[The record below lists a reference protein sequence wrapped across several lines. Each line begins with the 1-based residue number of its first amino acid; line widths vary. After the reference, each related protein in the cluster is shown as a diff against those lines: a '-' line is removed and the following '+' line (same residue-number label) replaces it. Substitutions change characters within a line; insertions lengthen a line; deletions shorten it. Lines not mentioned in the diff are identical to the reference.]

1 MSALLALPPR
11 PGADLRLAGQAAIVT
26 GAARGIG
33 RACALAFARA
43 GADLLLLD
51 IGHDLAGVPYPLGTA
66 SQLEHTAELCRH
78 AGDPDAAVL
87 TVEADVRD
95 LEAVQG
101 AVDVA
106 LGRFGRIDVVLN
118 NAGIAA
124 PSGKAV
130 HDIEAGEWD
139 LMLDVDV
146 SGAWRMIRAV
156 GKVMSHQRRGSIINV
171 ASTAGLVGYRNFAG
185 YVTAKHALVGL
196 SKAAAL
202 DLAPF
207 KVRVNALCPGSV
219 RDDPAVEGRM
229 LTEIARSLE
238 VPVDEHEQTF
248 VTAQPMNALI
258 EPDDVAGAAL
268 WLASEDSR
276 QVTGS
281 VVSVDG
287 GYLSR

>member
-1 MSALLALPPR
+1 MTGASTLTGSDQRLSGKVAL
-11 PGADLRLAGQAAIVT
+11 VT

-33 RACALAFARA
+33 RACAVAFARA

-51 IGHDLAGVPYPLGTA
+51 IAHDLAGVPYPLGTA
-66 SQLEHTAELCRH
+66 SQLEHTAELCRQ
-78 AGDPDAAVL
+78 AGGPEATVL
-87 TVEADVRD
+87 SVAADVRD
-95 LEAVQG
+95 LQAVQA
-101 AVDVA
+101 AVDLA
-106 LGRFGRIDVVLN
+106 LARFGRIDVVLN

-124 PSGKAV
+124 PSGKPV
-130 HDIEAGEWD
+130 HHIEADEWD

-146 SGAWRMIRAV
+146 SGAWRVIRAV
-156 GKVMSHQRRGSIINV
+156 GTAMSAQRCGSIINV

-229 LTEIARSLE
+229 LSEIARSLD
-238 VPVDEHEQTF
+238 VPVAEHEQTF
-248 VTAQPMNALI
+248 VAAQPMNALV

-268 WLASEDSR
+268 WLASDESR

-287 GYLSR
+287 GFTSR

>member
-1 MSALLALPPR
+1 MPV
-11 PGADLRLAGQAAIVT
+11 ADQRLAGKVAVVT

-33 RACALAFARA
+33 RACAVAFARA
-43 GADLLLLD
+43 GADLVLLD
-51 IGHDLAGVPYPLGTA
+51 IAHDLAGVPYPLGTA
-66 SQLEHTAELCRH
+66 SQLDHTAELCRE
-78 AGDPDAAVL
+78 AGGPAATVL
-87 TVEADVRD
+87 GVPADVRD
-95 LEAVQG
+95 LRAVEG
-101 AVDVA
+101 VVELA
-106 LGRFGRIDVVLN
+106 LDRFGRIDVVLN

-124 PSGKAV
+124 PSGKPV
-130 HDIEAGEWD
+130 HDIEAEEWN
-139 LMLDVDV
+139 LLLDVDV

-156 GKVMSHQRRGSIINV
+156 GRVMSTQRSGSIINV

-229 LTEIARSLE
+229 LSEIARSLD
-238 VPVDEHEQTF
+238 VPVAEHEQTF

-258 EPDDVAGAAL
+258 EPDDIAGAAL
-268 WLASEDSR
+268 WLASDESR

-287 GYLSR
+287 GFTSR

>member
-1 MSALLALPPR
+1 MSAALASGLAPA
-11 PGADLRLAGQAAIVT
+11 ADQRLAGKAALVT

-51 IGHDLAGVPYPLGTA
+51 ICHDLAGVPYPLGTT
-66 SQLEHTAELCRH
+66 SQLEHTAQLCRE
-78 AGDPDAAVL
+78 AGGPASTVL

-95 LEAVQG
+95 QDAVSR
-101 AVDVA
+101 AVEVA
-106 LGRFGRIDVVLN
+106 LGRFGRVDVLLN

-130 HDIEAGEWD
+130 HDIEAEEWN

-156 GKVMSHQRRGSIINV
+156 GRGMSRQRYGSIINV

-229 LTEIARSLE
+229 LSEIARSLD

-248 VTAQPMNALI
+248 VTAQPMNALV
-258 EPDDVAGAAL
+258 EPGDVAGAAL
-268 WLASEDSR
+268 WLASDESC

-287 GYLSR
+287 GFTSR

>member
-1 MSALLALPPR
+1 MPAELSGPHR
-11 PGADLRLAGQAAIVT
+11 ADRRLAGKTAIVT

-33 RACALAFARA
+33 RACAVAFARA

-51 IGHDLAGVPYPLGTA
+51 ICHDLAGVPYPLGTA
-66 SQLEHTAELCRH
+66 SQLEHTAELCREVGEP
-78 AGDPDAAVL
+78 ASVVL

-95 LEAVQG
+95 LDAVG
-101 AVDVA
+101 RAVDLA
-106 LGRFGRIDVVLN
+106 LERFGRIDVVLN

-130 HDIEAGEWD
+130 HDIEADEWD

-146 SGAWRMIRAV
+146 SGAWRLIRAV
-156 GKVMSHQRRGSIINV
+156 GKVMSRQRRGSIINV
-171 ASTAGLVGYRNFAG
+171 ASTAGLVGYRGFAG

-202 DLAPF
+202 DLAPYQ
-207 KVRVNALCPGSV
+207 VRVNALCPGSV

-229 LTEIARSLE
+229 LTEIARSLD
-238 VPVDEHEQTF
+238 VPIDEHEQTF

-268 WLASEDSR
+268 WLASDESR

-281 VVSVDG
+281 AVSVDG